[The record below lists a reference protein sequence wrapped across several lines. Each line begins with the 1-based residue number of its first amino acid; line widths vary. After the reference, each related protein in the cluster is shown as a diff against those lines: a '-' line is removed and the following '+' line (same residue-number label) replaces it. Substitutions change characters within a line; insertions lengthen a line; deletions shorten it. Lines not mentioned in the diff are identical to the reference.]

1 MRCATGK
8 PLPYGRSGRVWPFLP
23 ERPANPPERAA
34 YFSGRAASRASRCS
48 GESVPM
54 RERIQKILSARGVA
68 SRRAAEELIRQGR
81 VTVDGVPC
89 ALGASAEPDCRTI
102 AVDGVPIPP
111 PPEHVYL
118 MLYKPR
124 GYITTLSDE
133 RGRRTAASLVD
144 CGTRVYPVGRL
155 DYDSEGLLLF
165 TNDGALADRL
175 MHPRREISKVYEV
188 TARGS
193 LDGAAERLRH
203 PLVLDGYR
211 IRPPEVEQTAPG
223 RFLITIHEGRN
234 RQIRRMCAAAGL
246 EVLRLRRI
254 AEGPLQL
261 GTLAPGAWRPL
272 TEAELAALR
281 QETEGGDPV

>member
-1 MRCATGK
+1 
-8 PLPYGRSGRVWPFLP
+8 
-23 ERPANPPERAA
+23 
-34 YFSGRAASRASRCS
+34 
-48 GESVPM
+48 
-54 RERIQKILSARGVA
+54 
-68 SRRAAEELIRQGR
+68 
-81 VTVDGVPC
+81 
-89 ALGASAEPDCRTI
+89 
-102 AVDGVPIPP
+102 
-111 PPEHVYL
+111 

-175 MHPRREISKVYEV
+175 MHPRREISKGE
-188 TARGS
+188 
-193 LDGAAERLRH
+193 
-203 PLVLDGYR
+203 P
-211 IRPPEVEQTAPG
+211 TAPG